1 MSVGERIKF
10 IRKLKG
16 MTQKQLGIAVGFN
29 EKSAD
34 IRVAQYESGTRK
46 PKEKILN
53 SIAEV
58 LEVSPAVLDVSNID
72 SDAGLIN
79 MFFALEDLYGFEI
92 KKDDNGIYL
101 SLSRRQQAKDTA
113 ISQLLSHWYDKYEKL
128 KNGEI
133 SKKDYDQWRYNL

>member
-79 MFFALEDLYGFEI
+79 MFLHWR
-92 KKDDNGIYL
+92 IY
-101 SLSRRQQAKDTA
+101 TV
-113 ISQLLSHWYDKYEKL
+113 L
-128 KNGEI
+128 K
-133 SKKDYDQWRYNL
+133 